1 MYHHLLPL
9 TSSCCPMITRL
20 AAVFLLSPSLFLACT
35 ERDVDASAA
44 EKDHKRAAMATYAE
58 IAYSGYADSHAL
70 ALALEEKVKALVAA
84 PSPTTLQA
92 ARDAWLA
99 AREPY
104 GQTEVFRFYGGPI
117 DRAGGPEPLINAWPL
132 DESYIDYVIGDA
144 DAGTIND
151 PVRFP
156 TIDKALLVSLNEQG
170 AEEHV
175 SVGFHAI
182 EFLLWG
188 QDRNAD
194 GPGNRPY
201 TDYLVTGE
209 ASHPQRRG
217 RYLVACAELLVEK
230 LAEVRDAWAPD
241 RPHNYR
247 AEFLRLPPDEAL
259 VKMLTGMG
267 VLSKAELAGERLFTA
282 YDNRD
287 QEDEHSCFS
296 DNTHRDIVNNALGIR
311 NVYRGEYLRVGG
323 ERVAGTGLGAVLA
336 EVDPALDEHILALL
350 DTSNAAVARIHVPFD
365 QAIVLASERPQ
376 VLETVRV
383 LQRLGNQ
390 FAQAGTA
397 LGLRVNTSLP

>member
-1 MYHHLLPL
+1 
-9 TSSCCPMITRL
+9 MITRL
-20 AAVFLLSPSLFLACT
+20 VAVFLTALLFCACADPSA
-35 ERDVDASAA
+35 VG
-44 EKDHKRAAMATYAE
+44 KDHKRKAMATYAE

-70 ALALEEKVKALVAA
+70 AVVLEEKVKALVAA
-84 PSPTTLQA
+84 PSPDALQA
-92 ARDAWLA
+92 ARDAWCA

-104 GQTEVFRFYGGPI
+104 GQTEVFRFY
-117 DRAGGPEPLINAWPL
+117 GGPEPLINAWPL
-132 DESYIDYVIGDA
+132 DESYIDYVVDA
-144 DAGTIND
+144 AAAGAIND

-156 TIDKALLVSLNEQG
+156 TIDKALLIALNQQG

-188 QDRNAD
+188 QDHNAA

-201 TDYLVTGE
+201 TDYLATGA

-230 LAEVRDAWAPD
+230 LAEVRDAWAPQ

-247 AEFLRLPPDEAL
+247 AKFLRLPPNEAL

-267 VLSKAELAGERLFTA
+267 LLSKAELAGERLFTA

-296 DNTHRDIVNNALGIR
+296 DNTHRDIATNALGLR

-323 ERVAGTGLGAVLA
+323 QRVGGTGLGAVLA
-336 EVDPALDEHILALL
+336 EVDPVLDERVSALL
-350 DTSNAAVARIHVPFD
+350 DTLDAAVARLHVPFD
-365 QAIVLASERPQ
+365 QAIVLAGERPQ
-376 VLETVRV
+376 VLATVRV